1 MKKQEQPITFRPETD
16 TRDAMERWL
25 ETNPSINRTA
35 LINMA
40 IRKFTSQAQTLVPV
54 EVALAGDD
62 VAIKAAKK
70 MAKTHKHAMDK
81 LK

>member
-1 MKKQEQPITFRPETD
+1 MKEQLPITFRPEAD
-16 TRDAMERWL
+16 TRDAIERWL

-40 IRKFTSQAQTLVPV
+40 IRKFTSERQTLEPV
-54 EVALAGDD
+54 EVVAAADD
-62 VAIKAAKK
+62 VALKTAKK
-70 MAKTHKHAMDK
+70 MTTTHAHALEK

>member
-1 MKKQEQPITFRPETD
+1 MKEQEQPITFRPEAD
-16 TRDAMERWL
+16 TRDAIERWL

-40 IRKFTSQAQTLVPV
+40 IRKFTSERQTLEPIV
-54 EVALAGDD
+54 VAAATDEIALK
-62 VAIKAAKK
+62 VAKK
-70 MAKTHKHAMDK
+70 MAKVHAHALEK

>member
-1 MKKQEQPITFRPETD
+1 VEKQEQPITFRPEAD
-16 TRDAMERWL
+16 TRDAIERWL

-40 IRKFTSQAQTLVPV
+40 IRKFTSERQTLEPV
-54 EVALAGDD
+54 EVVSADDD
-62 VAIKAAKK
+62 VALKTAKK
-70 MAKTHKHAMDK
+70 MAKTHAHAMEK